1 MSRIRTFI
9 DNIESYIC
17 RTLLATFVGLLFTQI
32 VARQIFEHSISWIEE
47 LSVILFVWFAFF
59 GASYAAKLN
68 AHNRVT
74 FHLKMLPGNGA
85 KYVEAFADLFWIAFN
100 LYFVYLSLEFIFKRM
115 NKFWKAQTLGI
126 EMKYFYLILPIAFTL
141 MAIRVAQV
149 HYRQLVKG
157 VEIADPD
164 AIDLAELKAQKP
176 VGVSSA
182 A

>member
-1 MSRIRTFI
+1 
-9 DNIESYIC
+9 
-17 RTLLATFVGLLFTQI
+17 
-32 VARQIFEHSISWIEE
+32 
-47 LSVILFVWFAFF
+47 
-59 GASYAAKLN
+59 
-68 AHNRVT
+68 
-74 FHLKMLPGNGA
+74 MLPGNGA

-100 LYFVYLSLEFIFKRM
+100 FYFVCLSLDFIFNRM

-126 EMKYFYLILPIAFTL
+126 EMKYFYLVLPIAFTL